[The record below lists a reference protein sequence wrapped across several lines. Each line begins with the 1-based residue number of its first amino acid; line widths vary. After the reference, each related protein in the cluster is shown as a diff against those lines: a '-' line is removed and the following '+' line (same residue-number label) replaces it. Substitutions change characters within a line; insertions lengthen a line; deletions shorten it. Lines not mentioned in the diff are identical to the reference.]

1 MAISVSESTSS
12 AQTPAPAP
20 AQTARQASPAQAAGS
35 NSSGSSQTASAPS
48 SRSRQR
54 RRRPNRNGGQQNRRN
69 QNHNSQNNNQET
81 GSETP
86 ATSDQ
91 PSDQTQTQGLSQG
104 QNQNRS
110 QRVTQADPSRRVARP
125 KPNQEN
131 QRMNEINQVKRRWK
145 SITEQVP
152 EDAARDA
159 GATTL
164 TFDMAPSDPDFPF
177 EISFLKVKMVVPK
190 NYPKDVPS
198 IEVQN
203 KDIPK
208 GFALNVD
215 AGFYSIAKENLGRT
229 SLLRIM
235 YQLDNRLE
243 EFLKMDKAKTIKIV
257 KYAQKKPSPEP
268 AAPKLKAFNP
278 SASAFVPAAKS
289 AAPAAPAAQ
298 IFVPPKVAAEQKKQ
312 VELLRARIRD
322 LPLHKES
329 ASGYYYSLNR
339 LEIYQSFSTPEIF
352 QNKPVLKAR
361 LFVPKR
367 FPENRDVRIELLEV
381 PQKIGRVVEQNF
393 ARFAKY
399 TTEKWTLT
407 ALVNY
412 FVTKFTK
419 LCDDIDDVKETHV
432 VKDKGKEKELV
443 EPETDGASMA
453 TEGGEVSEVT
463 EGVEKVSLDENK
475 DENKKKEEETDT
487 EGVAED
493 TTEEDTKVTSYTD
506 DVPTLEP
513 RGTEIKLSGIELV
526 NIGVLE
532 CSTLN
537 LTVNCTRCKTAN
549 DIQGIVA
556 GPYGR
561 DGKAV
566 GVSCSQ
572 CNQTLVVAFRKNLI
586 HSFNHCA
593 GYLDL
598 EGCVPFDMM
607 PSLFIP
613 TCMNCSESFPQ
624 PLKGLQSGFSA
635 TVNCRVCHIRMTV
648 RIPQCTFEVIDDYA
662 IPADRL
668 KKVHVR
674 KRAKENLG
682 IKIGEPLPNEGTC
695 RHYKKSHR
703 WLRFSC
709 CGKVFPCDKCHDD
722 VSMHVAEHANRML
735 CGACSREQTITK
747 ECDSCGYSYVP
758 RHSAHWEGGK
768 GMRDQ
773 TRMSKKDSRKYKRL

>member
-1 MAISVSESTSS
+1 MAISVSEQ
-12 AQTPAPAP
+12 AAPAAAPQQQTRAPAP
-20 AQTARQASPAQAAGS
+20 TQTSGS
-35 NSSGSSQTASAPS
+35 NDTSQTPSASS

-69 QNHNSQNNNQET
+69 NQQNGQNGQQDSESGEQSGSQ
-81 GSETP
+81 TP
-86 ATSDQ
+86 VSSDQ
-91 PSDQTQTQGLSQG
+91 GGQASQP
-104 QNQNRS
+104 RT
-110 QRVTQADPSRRVARP
+110 QRVTQADPNRRVARP
-125 KPNQEN
+125 KPNVQN
-131 QRMNEINQVKRRWK
+131 QRMNDINQVKRRWK
-145 SITEQVP
+145 SVTEQIP
-152 EDAARDA
+152 EDAVRDA
-159 GATTL
+159 GATTIA
-164 TFDMAPSDPDFPF
+164 FDMAPSDPDFPF
-177 EISFLKVKMVVPK
+177 EISHLSVKMTVPK
-190 NYPKDVPS
+190 AYPKEMPA

-215 AGFYSIAKENLGRT
+215 AGFYSIAREHLGKM
-229 SLLRIM
+229 SLLRMM

-257 KYAQKKPSPEP
+257 KYATKKPSPEP
-268 AAPKLKAFNP
+268 SKPKAFNP
-278 SASAFVPAAKS
+278 SANVFVPQMKS
-289 AAPAAPAAQ
+289 APSVPAAQ
-298 IFVPPKVAAEQKKQ
+298 IIVPPKIAAEQKRQ
-312 VELLRARIRD
+312 VDLLRARIKD
-322 LPLHKES
+322 LPLHKET
-329 ASGYYYSLNR
+329 ASGHYYSLNR

-367 FPENRDVRIELLEV
+367 FPETRDVRIELLDI

-432 VKDKGKEKELV
+432 AKDKGKEKEEV
-443 EPETDGASMA
+443 PVTETTD
-453 TEGGEVSEVT
+453 EVAEVT
-463 EGVEKVSLDENK
+463 EEVEKVAIEDS
-475 DENKKKEEETDT
+475 EETEET
-487 EGVAED
+487 EDVEMEVEAESD
-493 TTEEDTKVTSYTD
+493 DTKVTSYTE

-513 RGTEIKLSGIELV
+513 RGTEIKLTGIELV

-549 DIQGIVA
+549 DVQGIVA

-566 GVSCSQ
+566 GVACSQ

-635 TVNCRVCHIRMTV
+635 NVNCRVCHIRMTV

-773 TRMSKKDSRKYKRL
+773 ARMSKKDSRKYKRL

>member
-1 MAISVSESTSS
+1 MALSVSDSAAASATPQSSRQSPSAPVAGSSDSGS
-12 AQTPAPAP
+12 AQP
-20 AQTARQASPAQAAGS
+20 
-35 NSSGSSQTASAPS
+35 
-48 SRSRQR
+48 SRSNRQR
-54 RRRPNRNGGQQNRRN
+54 RRRPNRNGGEHNRNRNDNRNENQQQQNQQNRQN
-69 QNHNSQNNNQET
+69 QNQSQET
-81 GSETP
+81 SEESRSQTP
-86 ATSDQ
+86 D
-91 PSDQTQTQGLSQG
+91 QG
-104 QNQNRS
+104 QEAPQNRS
-110 QRVTQADPSRRVARP
+110 QRVTQAPANRRVARP
-125 KPNQEN
+125 KPNKEN
-131 QRMNEINQVKRRWK
+131 QRANEINQIKRRWK
-145 SITEQVP
+145 SVTEQIP

-177 EISFLKVKMVVPK
+177 EISFVNVKMTVPK
-190 NYPKDVPS
+190 SYPKDMPS
-198 IEVQN
+198 IEVLN

-215 AGFYSIAKENLGRT
+215 AGFYSIARENLGRT
-229 SLLRIM
+229 SLLRMM

-257 KYAQKKPSPEP
+257 KYASKKPSPEP
-268 AAPKLKAFNP
+268 APKPKAFNP
-278 SASAFVPAAKS
+278 SASSFVPGAK

-298 IFVPPKVAAEQKKQ
+298 IFVPPKVAAEQKRQ
-312 VELLRARIRD
+312 VELLRARIKD
-322 LPLHKES
+322 LPLHKET

-367 FPENRDVRIELLEV
+367 FPENREVRIELLEI

-432 VKDKGKEKELV
+432 DKAHVDKGKEKEEV
-443 EPETDGASMA
+443 ETATETDV
-453 TEGGEVSEVT
+453 TEVA
-463 EGVEKVSLDENK
+463 EGVEKVSLDE
-475 DENKKKEEETDT
+475 DKKEDT
-487 EGVAED
+487 EEATEEVTNADEAPE
-493 TTEEDTKVTSYTD
+493 TTEEASEEDTKVTSYTE

-566 GVSCSQ
+566 GVACSQ
-572 CNQTLVVAFRKNLI
+572 CNQALVVAFRKNLI

-747 ECDSCGYSYVP
+747 ECESCGYSYVP

>member
-1 MAISVSESTSS
+1 MALSVSESASS
-12 AQTPAPAP
+12 ASAPTQQP
-20 AQTARQASPAQAAGS
+20 ARQSSPAQAAGS
-35 NSSGSSQTASAPS
+35 NDSGAQQTPSASS

-69 QNHNSQNNNQET
+69 QPQNNQSNRED

-86 ATSDQ
+86 TSSDQ
-91 PSDQTQTQGLSQG
+91 AQISDQTEGQTQTQN
-104 QNQNRS
+104 QNQNQSRS
-110 QRVTQADPSRRVARP
+110 QRVTQADPNRRVARP
-125 KPNQEN
+125 KPNKEN
-131 QRMNEINQVKRRWK
+131 QRFNEINQVKRRWK
-145 SITEQVP
+145 SVTEQIP

-177 EISFLKVKMVVPK
+177 EISFLQVKMIVPK
-190 NYPKDVPS
+190 NYPKEMPA

-215 AGFYSIAKENLGRT
+215 AGFYSIAKEHLGRT

-268 AAPKLKAFNP
+268 AASKPKAFNP
-278 SASAFVPAAKS
+278 SANVFVPKA
-289 AAPAAPAAQ
+289 AAPAPTPAAQ
-298 IFVPPKVAAEQKKQ
+298 IFVPPKVAAEQKRQ
-312 VELLRARIRD
+312 VELLRARIKD
-322 LPLHKES
+322 LPLHKET
-329 ASGYYYSLNR
+329 ASGCYYSLNR

-367 FPENRDVRIELLEV
+367 FPETRDVRIELLEV

-432 VKDKGKEKELV
+432 SKDKGKEKEEAEV
-443 EPETDGASMA
+443 ETAQTKDVTTEETKVA
-453 TEGGEVSEVT
+453 EVT
-463 EGVEKVSLDENK
+463 EGVEKVSLD
-475 DENKKKEEETDT
+475 DDNKKDNDGKETSTAEEA
-487 EGVAED
+487 EGA
-493 TTEEDTKVTSYTD
+493 EEDTKVTSYTD

-537 LTVNCTRCKTAN
+537 LTVNCSRCKTAN

-773 TRMSKKDSRKYKRL
+773 SRMSKKDSRKYKRL

>member
-1 MAISVSESTSS
+1 MALSVSESASS
-12 AQTPAPAP
+12 ASVPTQSVP
-20 AQTARQASPAQAAGS
+20 QASSAAG
-35 NSSGSSQTASAPS
+35 GSSEGPS
-48 SRSRQR
+48 GRSRQR

-69 QNHNSQNNNQET
+69 QGQQ
-81 GSETP
+81 
-86 ATSDQ
+86 
-91 PSDQTQTQGLSQG
+91 QG
-104 QNQNRS
+104 QGGEGDSADQGQRQRQGNEQGQRQGERQGEQSAGSSSGSRS

-125 KPNQEN
+125 KPNKEN
-131 QRMNEINQVKRRWK
+131 QRANEINQIKRRWK
-145 SITEQVP
+145 SVTEQIP

-164 TFDMAPSDPDFPF
+164 AFDMAPSDPDFPF
-177 EISFLKVKMVVPK
+177 EISFLNVKMTVPK
-190 NYPKDVPS
+190 NYPSDMPS

-215 AGFYSIAKENLGRT
+215 AGFYSIAREHLGRM

-257 KYAQKKPSPEP
+257 KYAKKASPEP
-268 AAPKLKAFNP
+268 KPKAFNP
-278 SASAFVPAAKS
+278 SASAFVPSAVKS
-289 AAPAAPAAQ
+289 APAPVAQ
-298 IFVPPKVAAEQKKQ
+298 IFVPPRVAAEQKKQ
-312 VELLRARIRD
+312 VELLRARIKD
-322 LPLHKES
+322 LPLHKET

-367 FPENRDVRIELLEV
+367 FPETRDVRIELLEV

-419 LCDDIDDVKETHV
+419 LCDDIDDVKETQREKEGV
-432 VKDKGKEKELV
+432 RGKGKEV
-443 EPETDGASMA
+443 D
-453 TEGGEVSEVT
+453 TEGEVSTVT
-463 EGVEKVSLDENK
+463 EGVEKVSLNEVSTEDK
-475 DENKKKEEETDT
+475 DT
-487 EGVAED
+487 EATGTETA
-493 TTEEDTKVTSYTD
+493 EEDTELEADESDHKVTSYTD

-566 GVSCSQ
+566 GVACSQ

-635 TVNCRVCHIRMTV
+635 TVNCRECHIRMTV
-648 RIPQCTFEVIDDYA
+648 RIPQCTFEVIDDYV

-773 TRMSKKDSRKYKRL
+773 ARMSKKDSRKYKRL